1 MIFLSLRNNFFKLR
15 KLLNQNKFSTINF
28 SHLNKMNVVPVEA
41 LEDNYMY
48 LLIDE
53 ATKEAA
59 AVDPVE
65 PTKVT
70 KNITLNELSYS
81 IFFKFLIL

>member
-1 MIFLSLRNNFFKLR
+1 MKFLSLRNNFSTFKN
-15 KLLNQNKFSTINF
+15 LLNLKKFSTINF
-28 SHLNKMNVVPVEA
+28 SHHRRKMNVVPVEA

-48 LLIDE
+48 LIIDE

-65 PTKVT
+65 PTKVGSLFEK
-70 KNITLNELSYS
+70 KNRDQIN
-81 IFFKFLIL
+81 

>member
-28 SHLNKMNVVPVEA
+28 SPLNKMNVVPVEA

-65 PTKVT
+65 PAKVT

-81 IFFKFLIL
+81 IFFKFNS